1 MVVFELHEDFTV
13 LLVVLESSLS
23 LELISPEFTVITPAT
38 AETVSSVRVSDSDKS
53 DTIAQSDN
61 T

>member
-13 LLVVLESSLS
+13 LLIVLEASLS
-23 LELISPEFTVITPAT
+23 LELISPELTVVTPAT
-38 AETVSSVRVSDSDKS
+38 SESVCSVRVSDSDKS
-53 DTIAQSDN
+53 DTIAQSNN